1 MTENPTKIA
10 LKGTAELEFVDEVLT
25 ALEGLFASVGDIAEE
40 DRTFFSLAV
49 SEIATNICTHHNM
62 DRPVAVSAE
71 LTVTATALRAQF
83 HDDADP
89 ADPAV
94 IHLEGATLPEDLAE
108 SGRGLAIA
116 KMALDH
122 LSHEVA
128 DGHVWTLMKKR
139 RQPR

>member
-1 MTENPTKIA
+1 MPENPAKVS
-10 LKGTAELEFVDEVLT
+10 LKGIAELEFVDEVLS
-25 ALEGLFASVGDIAEE
+25 ALENLFASAGDIAEE

-49 SEIATNICTHHNM
+49 SEIVTNICTHHNTN
-62 DRPVAVSAE
+62 RPVTVSAE
-71 LTVTATALRAQF
+71 LRVTADALHAQF

-94 IHLEGATLPEDLAE
+94 IDVEGATLPGDLAE

-128 DGHVWTLMKKR
+128 DGHLWTLMKKR
-139 RQPR
+139 RQPG